1 MNPKITWIELQF
13 QKNELDTPKKSKAVD
28 DRTSSKPGAGDSAD
42 FADSAD
48 CTSSKPGAGETA
60 DSADSADSGDLG
72 DIENADHI
80 ASQKRNG
87 NVLFLNYLIK
97 PCKEPHCMLDG
108 NHIKI

>member
-28 DRTSSKPGAGDSAD
+28 DRTSSKPGTGDSGDSAD
-42 FADSAD
+42 SGD
-48 CTSSKPGAGETA
+48 T
-60 DSADSADSGDLG
+60 ADSGDLG

-97 PCKEPHCMLDG
+97 PCKEPHCMLDV